1 MLERKTIHIVTFAFL
16 ALMLFKVSSF
26 HVYTHQDTSLDQIE
40 NCKICDSAI
49 ENQDAEFLSSALECF
64 DVSQNLVFE
73 EKNLSKAQQ
82 SFTTVKLHFRFF
94 GRPPP
99 SAV

>member
-16 ALMLFKVSSF
+16 TLMLFKVTSF
-26 HVYTHQDTSLDQIE
+26 HIYTHQDTSQDQIE

-49 ENQDAEFLSSALECF
+49 ENQDEELLTGTLECF

-82 SFTTVKLHFRFF
+82 SCTSTKLHFRLF

-99 SAV
+99 PRV

>member
-1 MLERKTIHIVTFAFL
+1 MLEKKTIHIITFAFL

-26 HVYTHQDTSLDQIE
+26 HVYTHQETASDQIE

-49 ENQDAEFLSSALECF
+49 ENQDTEFLTNTFEGF
-64 DVSQNLVFE
+64 DIPQNFLFE
-73 EKNLSKAQQ
+73 EKNLFKVQQ
-82 SFTTVKLHFRFF
+82 SRTSIKLHFRLF

-99 SAV
+99 TA